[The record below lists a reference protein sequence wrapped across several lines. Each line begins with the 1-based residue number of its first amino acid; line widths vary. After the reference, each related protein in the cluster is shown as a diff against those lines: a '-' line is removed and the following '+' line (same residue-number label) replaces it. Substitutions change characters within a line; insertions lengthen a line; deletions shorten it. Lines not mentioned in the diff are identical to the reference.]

1 MKETEIIATTQK
13 IFQAIF
19 GQDCPY
25 GLSTLREKFAFD
37 IKLPLAVQDTTTGE
51 TTYSAMPNAE
61 HFITEHNSHHRDVES
76 GWLLPRRPFKSLKE
90 LLAIWQEINY
100 TTTERVYDSEEV
112 AESDAI
118 YRSRAVYA
126 STNCGDCDHII
137 FCDGTYDSSYS
148 IACQRSTG
156 LNFCLRT
163 DDSNSCTNCY
173 NVINSGKASNC
184 FFVQDAS
191 NLHEC
196 LFCSHLSN
204 QEYCIANMQFEKS
217 EYEKLKR
224 QIVRWML
231 K

>member
-1 MKETEIIATTQK
+1 MEEKEINATTKK

-19 GQDCPY
+19 GQSCPY
-25 GLSTLREKFAFD
+25 DLPTLREKFAFD
-37 IKLPLAVQDTTTGE
+37 LKLPIAVQDSTTDE
-51 TTYSAMPNAE
+51 TTYSAMPNAKR
-61 HFITEHNSHHRDVES
+61 FITEHNSHARDIET

-118 YRSRAVYA
+118 YRSRVVYA
-126 STNCGDCDHII
+126 STNCGDCDHIL
-137 FCDGTYDSSYS
+137 FCDGTYDSNYC

-156 LNFCLRT
+156 LSFCLRT

-184 FFVQDAS
+184 CFVQDAS

-204 QEYCIANMQFEKS
+204 HEYCIANMQFEKS
-217 EYEKLKR
+217 EYEKLKH
-224 QIVRWML
+224 QIIQWML